1 MGSYETALA
10 DPTID
15 SSTTTTSSSS
25 GRIDNNNRSDADADL
40 YHYMNSLMV
49 QYTLNETQYNRM
61 QDLFNSAVYYIANT
75 DMTIAQLETYVA
87 SVKSEM
93 TKVAT
98 TDVTAVTS
106 EFLQVADNW
115 ATPSVSYGQ
124 SVSIVLPIINLGT
137 EELNDLVIE
146 PEVSNDV
153 TKWPF
158 VPDKTGYVQTEPY
171 IPGYV
176 NDQYAFDNR
185 REFTYHFQVRD
196 DVMTGYYE
204 LKFKISYT
212 RAGVRVEDDNAAE
225 LSVFIHTY
233 GKPESGYIG
242 GNGKEDKQPKSR
254 IIVTGYETDPNMI
267 YSGDT
272 FNLTIHLQNTSTTT
286 AVSNILFELAATG
299 EITSTSSGG
308 NGGSSSTTSS
318 TVSPF
323 LPTSGSSSI
332 YVTRIGPGET
342 TDLNIEMSAKSG
354 LSQKSYVL
362 GVNMTYDSG
371 TQFDLTGTANISIPI
386 YQESK
391 FDTST
396 VEVAPASINVGSQSN
411 LMFSIYNIGKTD
423 LYNVQVQFEA
433 DSIENNMAFV
443 GNLASGATGNVDV
456 MLTGVSPTMDDG
468 TIKIKISYEDEAGNV
483 TEVDKSA
490 NLYVNEIMMEEFD
503 DMGES
508 GRRDGEESESGG
520 NKGAIIRGLI
530 IGLVALAVIGGGI
543 FLSVRKKKKREA
555 FLHEED
561 LRDLEEL
568 EAEEEKVSDNASV
581 EDSSDDKASDNNG
594 ASGNSDGV

>member
-1 MGSYETALA
+1 
-10 DPTID
+10 
-15 SSTTTTSSSS
+15 
-25 GRIDNNNRSDADADL
+25 
-40 YHYMNSLMV
+40 
-49 QYTLNETQYNRM
+49 
-61 QDLFNSAVYYIANT
+61 
-75 DMTIAQLETYVA
+75 
-87 SVKSEM
+87 
-93 TKVAT
+93 
-98 TDVTAVTS
+98 
-106 EFLQVADNW
+106 
-115 ATPSVSYGQ
+115 
-124 SVSIVLPIINLGT
+124 
-137 EELNDLVIE
+137 
-146 PEVSNDV
+146 
-153 TKWPF
+153 
-158 VPDKTGYVQTEPY
+158 
-171 IPGYV
+171 
-176 NDQYAFDNR
+176 
-185 REFTYHFQVRD
+185 
-196 DVMTGYYE
+196 
-204 LKFKISYT
+204 
-212 RAGVRVEDDNAAE
+212 
-225 LSVFIHTY
+225 
-233 GKPESGYIG
+233 
-242 GNGKEDKQPKSR
+242 
-254 IIVTGYETDPNMI
+254 
-267 YSGDT
+267 
-272 FNLTIHLQNTSTTT
+272 
-286 AVSNILFELAATG
+286 
-299 EITSTSSGG
+299 
-308 NGGSSSTTSS
+308 
-318 TVSPF
+318 
-323 LPTSGSSSI
+323 
-332 YVTRIGPGET
+332 
-342 TDLNIEMSAKSG
+342 
-354 LSQKSYVL
+354 
-362 GVNMTYDSG
+362 MTYDSG

-568 EAEEEKVSDNASV
+568 EAEEEKVSDNASA
-581 EDSSDDKASDNNG
+581 EASSDDKASDNNG